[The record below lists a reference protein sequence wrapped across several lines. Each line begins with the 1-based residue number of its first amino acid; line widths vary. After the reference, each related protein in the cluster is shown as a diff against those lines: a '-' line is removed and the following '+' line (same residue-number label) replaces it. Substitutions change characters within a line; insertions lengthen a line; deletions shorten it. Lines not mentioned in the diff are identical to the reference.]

1 MGLFDSLK
9 STNST
14 SNNENMRPSPVEE
27 FLVQHYMLWIVEELT
42 YMFTKV

>member
-9 STNST
+9 SANST

-27 FLVQHYMLWIVEELT
+27 FFGPALYAVDCRGANLYVHEV
-42 YMFTKV
+42 